1 MLLALVTVLAST
13 PSMPLERA
21 TVRTQLDVGGMLGAT
36 WYVPQSRV
44 HLEAALTQARG
55 LLRGEDL
62 DGLTLAYSAPLVG
75 ALLVARDT
83 EDLLDRALLITSG
96 LLQGVG
102 LGVGA
107 ARLFADVE
115 QGVVETGRWSASRP
129 SRPGGSGSRCAS
141 LASEGVAMRSRLFR
155 VV

>member
-13 PSMPLERA
+13 PPMPLERA

-75 ALLVARDT
+75 AFLVARDT

-107 ARLFADVE
+107 ARLFADDE
-115 QGVVETGRWSASRP
+115 RGVVETGPVVSFSPIAA
-129 SRPGGSGSRCAS
+129 G
-141 LASEGVAMRSRLFR
+141 RLGLSVRITGF
-155 VV
+155 